1 MARRKKSTA
10 PQEAAEETNEPNEDL
25 ILDEE
30 ESIEE
35 PVPEDEIICKLTQE
49 RRKVTP
55 EETIIQDL
63 IDQLHREYRV
73 DLANMARDLS
83 FRISD
88 YDETA
93 GKKKSLTRR
102 AALIVY
108 KTGTSGETRTD
119 EDIIRVVMVA
129 KKGTQPEK
137 ANV

>member
-10 PQEAAEETNEPNEDL
+10 PQEATEETNEPNEDL

-30 ESIEE
+30 ESTEE

-93 GKKKSLTRR
+93 GKKKNLTRR
-102 AALIVY
+102 AAL
-108 KTGTSGETRTD
+108 
-119 EDIIRVVMVA
+119 VVI
-129 KKGTQPEK
+129 
-137 ANV
+137 